1 MANSFNTHFVN
12 IGPEL
17 TTEIPKSNK
26 SYKDPLCPTT
36 TKISIF
42 PISKYQLNKFI
53 GRIAPKKS
61 QDVNEISMYIINY
74 MKTSISK
81 PLSHIINLSFGLVTM
96 PEQTKISKTIII
108 HKVGATIY

>member
-81 PLSHIINLSFGLVTM
+81 PLSHIQRGHHQNILNT
-96 PEQTKISKTIII
+96 EQKSSNTEILNPKIRL
-108 HKVGATIY
+108 